1 MLFGVIRFN
10 HNYQL
15 VYSSNGQLQQ
25 QHNQESLL
33 VEISPITIHDQA
45 LIAFKKMYQ
54 VRVEAV
60 AIVNDEIS
68 VADLCG
74 LNRDHLNG
82 LKKPVI
88 MFLKSTKG
96 ALIKPL
102 TCHQKITL
110 SQILCIIRL
119 IKLVM

>member
-60 AIVNDEIS
+60 AIVND
-68 VADLCG
+68 G
-74 LNRDHLNG
+74 G
-82 LKKPVI
+82 K
-88 MFLKSTKG
+88 
-96 ALIKPL
+96 
-102 TCHQKITL
+102 
-110 SQILCIIRL
+110 
-119 IKLVM
+119 

>member
-1 MLFGVIRFN
+1 
-10 HNYQL
+10 
-15 VYSSNGQLQQ
+15 
-25 QHNQESLL
+25 
-33 VEISPITIHDQA
+33 
-45 LIAFKKMYQ
+45 MYQ

-110 SQILCIIRL
+110 RFLQLLCRFCNDATSSGKSNSTTEKILGL
-119 IKLVM
+119 N